1 MRMLLLAAA
10 GLGPCGGCGPA
21 AESSGTLVRV
31 SDWGSPA
38 VVSDFMRKERQF
50 REEFEALHPGVRVRK
65 EQIPG
70 YGQYAPK
77 LLMSHVSGSVP
88 DVCHL
93 DASSGAVF
101 INNGVVRDLAPLV
114 RSDPSFRLDDYFETV
129 AATFRRGEQ
138 LYAIPL
144 DFTPMVM
151 YYNKAL
157 FDRAG
162 VPYPQDGWTWEQFL
176 DTARRLTILPDDPK
190 RPPLQY
196 GMHFENV
203 MPFWVLWLWNNGGD
217 VLSPDGRR
225 ASGYLDGERSV
236 AAIRFLIDL
245 MFTHRVAPSLQE
257 SAAAGV
263 DLFRSR
269 RAAMDVKGHWMMID
283 YRDEGIDFGV
293 VSLPT
298 NVGRPVT
305 VSYQSGIAIM
315 SRARQPA
322 LAWEYIKF
330 MTSEAVQVRR
340 VDSGLAI
347 SGNRRAAARYAD
359 SPIEQA
365 FLRQL
370 SYARPPWGAWVER
383 YPFIEELGQEMLR
396 DIVYSVPGLRSADGS
411 IDPAALQ
418 AMIEQM
424 AHQTATLI
432 DAALAE

>member
-1 MRMLLLAAA
+1 MLLA
-10 GLGPCGGCGPA
+10 GLGPGMNGGCGPA
-21 AESSGTLVRV
+21 AESPATVLRV
-31 SDWGSPA
+31 CDWVSPA
-38 VVSDFMRKERQF
+38 VVRDFLEKERQF
-50 REEFEALHPGVRVRK
+50 RQEFESLHPGVRVRS

-77 LLMSHVSGSVP
+77 LLMMHVSGSVP

-101 INNGVVRDLAPLV
+101 MNNGVVRDLAPFIH
-114 RSDPSFRLDDYFETV
+114 SDPSFRLEDYFETV
-129 AATFRRGEQ
+129 TDTFRREGR

-162 VPYPQDGWTWEQFL
+162 VPYPQDGWTWEEFL
-176 DTARRLTILPDDPK
+176 ETARRLTILPEDPR
-190 RPPLQY
+190 RPPVQY

-217 VLSPDGRR
+217 VLSPDGRQ
-225 ASGYLDGERSV
+225 ASGYLDGERSL
-236 AAIRFLIDL
+236 AAIRFLIEL
-245 MFTHRVAPSLQE
+245 MFIHRVAPSLQE
-257 SAAAGV
+257 AAAAGV
-263 DLFRSR
+263 DLFRSQ

-283 YRDEGIDFGV
+283 YRHEGIDFGV

-305 VSYQSGIAIM
+305 VSYQSGIAIT
-315 SRARQPA
+315 SLAREPA
-322 LAWEYIKF
+322 LAWEYIRF
-330 MTSEAVQVRR
+330 MTSQSVQVRR
-340 VDSGLAI
+340 VESGLAI
-347 SGNRRAAARYAD
+347 SGNRRAAAHYAG
-359 SPIEQA
+359 SPVEQA

-370 SYARPPWGAWVER
+370 QYARPPWGASVER

-396 DIVYSVPGLRSADGS
+396 DIAYSVPALRNAQGSIEQAALHALIERSAR
-411 IDPAALQ
+411 
-418 AMIEQM
+418 
-424 AHQTATLI
+424 QTAALI
-432 DAALAE
+432 DAALAQ